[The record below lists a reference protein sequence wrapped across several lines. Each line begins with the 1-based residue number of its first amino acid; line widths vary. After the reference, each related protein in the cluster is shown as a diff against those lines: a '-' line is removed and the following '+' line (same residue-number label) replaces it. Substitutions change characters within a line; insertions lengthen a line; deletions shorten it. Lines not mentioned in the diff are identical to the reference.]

1 MITLIIRWQIVLVA
15 VLGLAA
21 PTSAQET
28 KLFLTS
34 MSPAGTHNSRFF
46 ADLAERL
53 TNAGNGALR
62 VESRDGTTLANFG
75 NIYQRVNDDVVQI
88 GWALLPLLEGTFPL
102 STVGALPLV
111 TDNPADGSTAFWRLY
126 KLGTLDSE
134 FKDVIPLCLMVHVPY
149 QIHLTKA
156 PKSFDDL
163 GRVNIIAASKAN
175 ASVVRALNGTP
186 LSLDP
191 GDIYQS
197 IHRGLAGGTII
208 SWTSVEPYK
217 LDEVTTYH
225 LEGPF
230 GTTTSMLFMSR
241 KKYESLP
248 PTARKAIDSIGGEA
262 LSREF
267 GKYLGDQAALSR
279 KPLAASDKHTIKT
292 LSDAEVK
299 VLEPKLGPLVD
310 EWVRAQAGRPD
321 VLAKFR
327 AIYADVRGK
336 Q

>member
-1 MITLIIRWQIVLVA
+1 MRILKARWIVI
-15 VLGLAA
+15 LAA
-21 PTSAQET
+21 VFALVRPTFAQDT
-28 KLFLTS
+28 KLVLTS

-46 ADLAERL
+46 VDIAERL
-53 TNAGNGALR
+53 TKASNGTLR

-75 NIYQRVNDDVVQI
+75 NVYQRVNDDVVQI

-126 KLGTLDSE
+126 KSGALDAE
-134 FKDVIPLCLMVHVPY
+134 FKDVVPLSLMVHVPY
-149 QIHLTKA
+149 QIHLAKT

-163 GRVNIIAASKAN
+163 GGVNIIAASKAN

-191 GDIYQS
+191 GDIYES

-241 KKYESLP
+241 KKYDSLP
-248 PTARKAIDSIGGEA
+248 SAARKAIDSIGGEA

-279 KPLAASDKHTIKT
+279 KPVAASDKHTIKT

-299 VLEPKLGPLVD
+299 MLEPKLGPLVD
-310 EWVRAQAGRPD
+310 EWVRAQPGRQEA
-321 VLAKFR
+321 LAKFR
-327 AIYADVRGK
+327 TIYADVRTK
-336 Q
+336 H